1 MTISGFLIVVFA
13 YAWFRAITCNKNK
26 VIERK
31 AMSVL
36 VNGCKRFKIKTAGQS
51 LNGQR

>member
-13 YAWFRAITCNKNK
+13 YVWFRAITCNKNK

-31 AMSVL
+31 SVSML
-36 VNGCKRFKIKTAGQS
+36 VNACKAH
-51 LNGQR
+51 

>member
-1 MTISGFLIVVFA
+1 LLMLVVA
-13 YAWFRAITCNKNK
+13 PKRWFRAITCNKNK

-36 VNGCKRFKIKTAGQS
+36 VNGCNRFKIKTAGQS